1 MRGRSRW
8 SGRTPAWTGC
18 TERRRR
24 SPSSDPSSGN
34 NRPSR
39 STPPSATRSRDM
51 PPRTLRPGQRAEL
64 HVIDV
69 TTGER
74 ELVYSSSTLLFEAP
88 NWTPDGASLV
98 INGDGLLFRVPA
110 SGGAEPKEIPLGGI
124 PPINNDHVLSPDGRM
139 VYVLSLIHISEPTRL
154 GMISYAVFCL
164 KK

>member
-1 MRGRSRW
+1 
-8 SGRTPAWTGC
+8 
-18 TERRRR
+18 
-24 SPSSDPSSGN
+24 
-34 NRPSR
+34 
-39 STPPSATRSRDM
+39 M

-124 PPINNDHVLSPDGRM
+124 PPINNDHVLSPDGRT
-139 VYVLSLIHISEPTRL
+139 VYVSGRRRAPVRGGDRDRAANAHLERPRARVPLLPARDL
-154 GMISYAVFCL
+154 A
-164 KK
+164 